1 MIAEQTENGEPS
13 TTSQSKMLINQLQE
27 ITGIQDQ
34 QVLYKA
40 LKASHGDVGHA
51 VGLLTSQSVEVQD
64 PGEPQ
69 ESATPGLPKDE
80 LQAAIELSLQES
92 HKAQEEE
99 RELHRALEASTE
111 ENAARMKRKRCE
123 AQSETCSPADWIRQ
137 DDWPVGIRNVGN
149 TCWFSAV
156 IQSLFH
162 LPVFKRLVL
171 NYHLSERIL
180 EKCKSHADKR
190 NIAFMQELR
199 CLFALMVGSTRRF
212 VDPSAAVELLRDA
225 FRTSEAQ
232 QDVSEFTHKLLD
244 WLEDAFQLAANGT
257 SAEDKQ
263 HNPMVR
269 LFYGTFVTERKCDGK
284 TLYNIEQ
291 FGQYP
296 LQVNGFNNLD
306 ECLEGA
312 MVEKEI
318 EPLHSD
324 HSVTSG
330 RERWFKKL
338 PPVLTFELSRFEF
351 NTQLG
356 RPEKIHKKLEFPQ
369 IIYMDRYLHKNLER
383 TNERRGEVKRHK
395 EQLAALQQ
403 KLECYKNFG
412 SGPVKYPLADM
423 LQFVLDFPRSD
434 ARDSS
439 EPGEA
444 DLPDGLACGVSN
456 CQRTPIY
463 KPFTQ
468 CRLPIDCPPH
478 PAPHSIT
485 EEELHFVKTCLQ
497 RWRMEVENDINELK
511 ATIEKVTQT
520 LEGIYSDNSLCQVP
534 YRLHAVLV
542 HEGQASAGH
551 YWAYIYDHANQ
562 RWMKYNDVSITESTW
577 EELERDSFGG
587 MTNASAYCLM
597 YIDDRLP
604 HLITEDTDN
613 ETGQVL
619 HGMDSLPSI
628 LRRYVQEDNRWF
640 QQELSEWE
648 EQYCQTATPQE
659 ESADPAS
666 SSLEN
671 VQQIPVEP
679 APQTPKEPED
689 PGEKPEEEESAITPA
704 CESPGRQGAEDAS
717 ATAVTD
723 TPEPSR
729 RLNSDQEKLHSQ
741 IPNLD
746 AELSDQ
752 PPSDRVVQKEVA
764 EVTAVTPE
772 GDDQSKA
779 SREISN
785 QGDVQGG
792 EEEEGE
798 EQQEEP
804 VRQRQP
810 ENEVSE
816 VEIPNVGRI
825 MVRAD
830 ADGYNEEMMLTPAM
844 QGVILAIAK
853 ARQIFDKEGP
863 EAGLIKAF
871 HEEYS
876 RLFELSQE
884 KTTPQDDARLQH
896 ALVYFFQNR
905 APKRIIERTLL
916 EQFTDRNLSFDE
928 RAISIMREARS
939 KLRLIKPEDMD
950 MDEYLEWHDDYRLFR
965 TVFVHLLTGL
975 EHYQHG
981 KMQEALNYL
990 SHAYE
995 TNNTLIIKGEKRGME
1010 RSLIAVYRRKCL
1022 MALNESASR
1031 LFRSGEEGKVEEGV
1045 GIMEESVIPC
1055 LHLMSRDT
1063 AVSQE
1068 DRDAMESIRSHWCC
1082 CLGQDMDASLQVKL
1096 GELLPR
1102 VLDGSAE
1109 TVVLKD
1115 PPKVHV
1121 NQAHDLCSRLA
1132 AVMESIHNAAI
1143 KAPRQ
1148 TGAMSSEL
1156 NVPVG
1161 SPAPGVPGEPALD
1174 TGGMDY
1180 RDWVRRSYLE
1190 LVNSNHHSVQALS
1203 WRKLYLSRAK
1213 LKASSRTSA
1222 LLSGFAMVAMVEV
1235 ELKVDYNYPRE
1246 LIIAFSVCTTVLVAV
1261 HLFALL
1267 ISTCI
1272 LPNVEAVS
1280 NIHNLN
1286 SVSESPHERMH
1297 HYIELAWGFSTAL
1310 GILLFL
1316 AEVVLLCWVKFLP
1329 VDSSGEET
1337 KTPATPTPP
1346 TTTAAPRSDSGW
1358 HAALASTI
1366 IMVPVAVIFVVFAV
1380 HFYRTLVRH
1389 KTERHHQEIEEL
1401 HKIKVQLDGQERGLQ
1416 NV

>member
-1 MIAEQTENGEPS
+1 
-13 TTSQSKMLINQLQE
+13 MLINQLQE

-51 VGLLTSQSVEVQD
+51 VGLLTTPTVGVQD

-123 AQSETCSPADWIRQ
+123 AQSEMCSPADWIRQ

-263 HNPMVR
+263 HNPMVQ
-269 LFYGTFVTERKCDGK
+269 LFYGTFVTERKCK
-284 TLYNIEQ
+284 TLCNIEQ

-324 HSVTSG
+324 HSVTPG

-383 TNERRGEVKRHK
+383 TNERRGEVKRQK

-423 LQFVLDFPRSD
+423 LQFVLEFATTKPTSVSPATEEMRLSTASPTPPASFPHSEANKPITDF
-434 ARDSS
+434 
-439 EPGEA
+439 
-444 DLPDGLACGVSN
+444 
-456 CQRTPIY
+456 
-463 KPFTQ
+463 PFTQ
-468 CRLPIDCPPH
+468 CRPPIDCPPH

-497 RWRMEVENDINELK
+497 RWRTEVENEINGTK
-511 ATIEKVTQT
+511 THNFQ
-520 LEGIYSDNSLCQVP
+520 NHVP

-597 YIDDRLP
+597 YIDDKLP

-659 ESADPAS
+659 ESAVPVDPAS
-666 SSLEN
+666 SSLEK
-671 VQQIPVEP
+671 VQQMSVEP
-679 APQTPKEPED
+679 QFGAPA
-689 PGEKPEEEESAITPA
+689 EK
-704 CESPGRQGAEDAS
+704 
-717 ATAVTD
+717 
-723 TPEPSR
+723 
-729 RLNSDQEKLHSQ
+729 LDQE
-741 IPNLD
+741 
-746 AELSDQ
+746 A
-752 PPSDRVVQKEVA
+752 
-764 EVTAVTPE
+764 
-772 GDDQSKA
+772 
-779 SREISN
+779 
-785 QGDVQGG
+785 
-792 EEEEGE
+792 
-798 EQQEEP
+798 
-804 VRQRQP
+804 
-810 ENEVSE
+810 
-816 VEIPNVGRI
+816 
-825 MVRAD
+825 
-830 ADGYNEEMMLTPAM
+830 
-844 QGVILAIAK
+844 
-853 ARQIFDKEGP
+853 
-863 EAGLIKAF
+863 AF

-876 RLFELSQE
+876 RLHELSQE
-884 KTTPQDDARLQH
+884 KTTPQDDPRLQH
-896 ALVYFFQNR
+896 ALVYFFQNK

-995 TNNTLIIKGEKRGME
+995 TNNALIIKGEKRGMDK
-1010 RSLIAVYRRKCL
+1010 SLIAVYRRKCL
-1022 MALNESASR
+1022 MALNEGASR
-1031 LFRSGEEGKVEEGV
+1031 LFRSGEEGKVKEGV
-1045 GIMEESVIPC
+1045 SIMEESVIPC

-1063 AVSQE
+1063 TVSQE
-1068 DRDAMESIRSHWCC
+1068 DRDAMESVRSHWCC
-1082 CLGQDMDASLQVKL
+1082 CLGQDMDDSLQVKL

-1132 AVMESIHNAAI
+1132 AVMESIHNATI
-1143 KAPRQ
+1143 
-1148 TGAMSSEL
+1148 
-1156 NVPVG
+1156 V
-1161 SPAPGVPGEPALD
+1161 
-1174 TGGMDY
+1174 
-1180 RDWVRRSYLE
+1180 
-1190 LVNSNHHSVQALS
+1190 
-1203 WRKLYLSRAK
+1203 
-1213 LKASSRTSA
+1213 
-1222 LLSGFAMVAMVEV
+1222 
-1235 ELKVDYNYPRE
+1235 
-1246 LIIAFSVCTTVLVAV
+1246 TV
-1261 HLFALL
+1261 
-1267 ISTCI
+1267 T
-1272 LPNVEAVS
+1272 
-1280 NIHNLN
+1280 
-1286 SVSESPHERMH
+1286 
-1297 HYIELAWGFSTAL
+1297 
-1310 GILLFL
+1310 
-1316 AEVVLLCWVKFLP
+1316 
-1329 VDSSGEET
+1329 
-1337 KTPATPTPP
+1337 
-1346 TTTAAPRSDSGW
+1346 
-1358 HAALASTI
+1358 
-1366 IMVPVAVIFVVFAV
+1366 
-1380 HFYRTLVRH
+1380 
-1389 KTERHHQEIEEL
+1389 
-1401 HKIKVQLDGQERGLQ
+1401 
-1416 NV
+1416 

>member
-1 MIAEQTENGEPS
+1 MRGEQTENGENS
-13 TTSQSKMLINQLQE
+13 TNSSKILMNQLME
-27 ITGIQDQ
+27 ITGIQDPQ
-34 QVLYKA
+34 ILCRA
-40 LKASHGDVGHA
+40 LNASQGDVGHA
-51 VGLLTSQSVEVQD
+51 VGLLTTQSAEVQD

-69 ESATPGLPKDE
+69 ESGTSAEAWEGQKGLPKDE
-80 LQAAIELSLQES
+80 LQTAIELSLQES
-92 HKAQEEE
+92 HNAQEEE
-99 RELHRALEASTE
+99 REFNRALEASAE

-123 AQSETCSPADWIRQ
+123 AQSEMCSPADWIRQ

-162 LPVFKRLVL
+162 LPVFRRLVL

-180 EKCKSHADKR
+180 EKCKSHSDKR

-232 QDVSEFTHKLLD
+232 QDVSEFSHKLLD
-244 WLEDAFQLAANGT
+244 WLEDAFQLAAKENV
-257 SAEDKQ
+257 EDKQ
-263 HNPMVR
+263 QNPMVQ
-269 LFYGTFVTERKCDGK
+269 LFYGTFVTERRHEGK
-284 TLYNIEQ
+284 TLCNIEQ

-318 EPLHSD
+318 ESLHSD

-356 RPEKIHKKLEFPQ
+356 RPEKIHKKLEFSQ
-369 IIYMDRYLHKNLER
+369 IIYMDRYLHKNIEH
-383 TNERRGEVKRHK
+383 THERRGEVKKLK

-403 KLECYKNFG
+403 KLECYKNYG
-412 SGPVKYPLADM
+412 SGPTKYPLADM
-423 LQFVLDFPRSD
+423 LQFVLEFATTKPTSVSPAEDLRPASPTPANHPLSEQVSKD
-434 ARDSS
+434 NSEPEDPDSS
-439 EPGEA
+439 E
-444 DLPDGLACGVSN
+444 GLVSS

-468 CRLPIDCPPH
+468 CRHPVDCPPH

-497 RWRMEVENDINELK
+497 RWRTEVENDINELK
-511 ATIEKVTQT
+511 ASIDRLTQM
-520 LEGIYSDNSLCQVP
+520 LEAMYSDNSLCQAP

-562 RWMKYNDVSITESTW
+562 RWMKYNDISITESSW

-604 HLITEDTDN
+604 QLISEATDD

-619 HGMDSLPSI
+619 NGMDSLPSI
-628 LRRYVQEDNRWF
+628 LRRYVHEDNRWF

-648 EQYCQTATPQE
+648 EQFCQTAAPQG
-659 ESADPAS
+659 ESTAS
-666 SSLEN
+666 AEPPN
-671 VQQIPVEP
+671 PIPDNIHPTPVEP
-679 APQTPKEPED
+679 APQSGPSTEELEQGASSEPQPGPEAEKD
-689 PGEKPEEEESAITPA
+689 PEPDPREKPEEEPRKLTPPPPQ
-704 CESPGRQGAEDAS
+704 SPSCQPDDTSSE
-717 ATAVTD
+717 AVTD
-723 TPEPSR
+723 TLGPSQSSASAEKELQSQTSGPE
-729 RLNSDQEKLHSQ
+729 
-741 IPNLD
+741 
-746 AELSDQ
+746 AELSN
-752 PPSDRVVQKEVA
+752 PAPSDPYVEKDDTQAAGLGPQA
-764 EVTAVTPE
+764 EGE
-772 GDDQSKA
+772 SEA
-779 SREISN
+779 SREAPEHEAKLE
-785 QGDVQGG
+785 D
-792 EEEEGE
+792 
-798 EQQEEP
+798 EQQQQEVP
-804 VRQRQP
+804 ARQRQT

-853 ARQIFDKEGP
+853 ARQTFDKEGP

-876 RLFELSQE
+876 RLYELSKE
-884 KTTPQDDARLQH
+884 ETTPQEDARLQH
-896 ALVYFFQNR
+896 ALVYFFQNK
-905 APKRIIERTLL
+905 APNRIIERTLL

-928 RAISIMREARS
+928 RAISIMREART

-950 MDEYLEWHDDYRLFR
+950 MDEYLQWHDDYRLFR
-965 TVFVHLLTGL
+965 TVFVYLLTGL

-981 KMQEALNYL
+981 KMREALIFL
-990 SHAYE
+990 AHAYE
-995 TNNTLIIKGEKRGME
+995 TNLTLLKNGEKRGMDK
-1010 RSLIAVYRRKCL
+1010 SLIAVYRRKCL
-1022 MALNESASR
+1022 TALNESASQ
-1031 LFRSGEEGKVEEGV
+1031 LFCSGEETNVEEGIA
-1045 GIMEESVIPC
+1045 IMDEAVIPC
-1055 LHLMSRDT
+1055 LHLMSRDS
-1063 AVSQE
+1063 ALSHE

-1082 CLGQDMDASLQVKL
+1082 CLGQDMDDSLQVKL
-1096 GELLPR
+1096 GEFLPR

-1132 AVMESIHNAAI
+1132 AVMESIH
-1143 KAPRQ
+1143 
-1148 TGAMSSEL
+1148 S
-1156 NVPVG
+1156 
-1161 SPAPGVPGEPALD
+1161 
-1174 TGGMDY
+1174 
-1180 RDWVRRSYLE
+1180 
-1190 LVNSNHHSVQALS
+1190 
-1203 WRKLYLSRAK
+1203 
-1213 LKASSRTSA
+1213 TSI
-1222 LLSGFAMVAMVEV
+1222 V
-1235 ELKVDYNYPRE
+1235 
-1246 LIIAFSVCTTVLVAV
+1246 I
-1261 HLFALL
+1261 
-1267 ISTCI
+1267 
-1272 LPNVEAVS
+1272 
-1280 NIHNLN
+1280 
-1286 SVSESPHERMH
+1286 
-1297 HYIELAWGFSTAL
+1297 
-1310 GILLFL
+1310 
-1316 AEVVLLCWVKFLP
+1316 VK
-1329 VDSSGEET
+1329 
-1337 KTPATPTPP
+1337 
-1346 TTTAAPRSDSGW
+1346 
-1358 HAALASTI
+1358 
-1366 IMVPVAVIFVVFAV
+1366 
-1380 HFYRTLVRH
+1380 
-1389 KTERHHQEIEEL
+1389 
-1401 HKIKVQLDGQERGLQ
+1401 
-1416 NV
+1416 

>member
-1 MIAEQTENGEPS
+1 MRGEQAENGENS
-13 TTSQSKMLINQLQE
+13 TNSQSEMLINQLKE
-27 ITGIQDQ
+27 ITGIQDP
-34 QVLYKA
+34 QVLYRA
-40 LKASHGDVGHA
+40 MNASQGDIGHA
-51 VGLLTSQSVEVQD
+51 VGLLTTQPAEVQD

-69 ESATPGLPKDE
+69 ELETSGEAWEGQKGLPKDE
-80 LQAAIELSLQES
+80 LQTAIELSLQES
-92 HKAQEEE
+92 HNAQEEE
-99 RELHRALEASTE
+99 REFNRALEASAE

-162 LPVFKRLVL
+162 LPVFRRLVL
-171 NYHLSERIL
+171 NYHLSERLL
-180 EKCKSHADKR
+180 EKCKSHSDKR

-232 QDVSEFTHKLLD
+232 QDVSEFSHKLLD
-244 WLEDAFQLAANGT
+244 WLEDAFQLAANG
-257 SAEDKQ
+257 SNAEDKQ
-263 HNPMVR
+263 QNPMVQ
-269 LFYGTFVTERKCDGK
+269 LFYGTFVTERRHEGK
-284 TLYNIEQ
+284 TLCNIEQ

-318 EPLHSD
+318 ESLHSD

-330 RERWFKKL
+330 RERWFKTL

-369 IIYMDRYLHKNLER
+369 IVYMDRYLHKNIEQ
-383 TNERRGEVKRHK
+383 THERRGEVKKLK

-403 KLECYKNFG
+403 KLECYKNYG
-412 SGPVKYPLADM
+412 SGPTKYPLADM
-423 LQFVLDFPRSD
+423 LQFVLEFATTKPTSVSPAEDLRPTSPSPTPASHPLSD
-434 ARDSS
+434 PTSKDNSETGDTDSP
-439 EPGEA
+439 E
-444 DLPDGLACGVSN
+444 GLVAGVSS

-497 RWRMEVENDINELK
+497 RWRTEVENDINELK
-511 ATIEKVTQT
+511 ASIDRLSQT
-520 LEGIYSDNSLCQVP
+520 LEVMYSDNTLCQVP

-562 RWMKYNDVSITESTW
+562 RWMKYNDVSITESSW

-604 HLITEDTDN
+604 NLITDDTDD

-628 LRRYVQEDNRWF
+628 LRRYVHEDNRWF

-648 EQYCQTATPQE
+648 EQFCQAATPQG
-659 ESADPAS
+659 ESTAS
-666 SSLEN
+666 AEPPNPSPDDAHQTE
-671 VQQIPVEP
+671 VEP
-679 APQTPKEPED
+679 APQSGPSTEELNQGASSEPQPDTEAEKDPEPDPREDSELTPPPPQSPGCQPDDGSSAAVTDILVPSQSSTSAEKEFQSQA
-689 PGEKPEEEESAITPA
+689 PEEEL
-704 CESPGRQGAEDAS
+704 GDQ
-717 ATAVTD
+717 
-723 TPEPSR
+723 EPSDVR
-729 RLNSDQEKLHSQ
+729 AKEDDDAQVAGLGPQAEGEPEASGEAPEQEAKQ
-741 IPNLD
+741 ED
-746 AELSDQ
+746 EEQ
-752 PPSDRVVQKEVA
+752 RRVVP
-764 EVTAVTPE
+764 T
-772 GDDQSKA
+772 
-779 SREISN
+779 
-785 QGDVQGG
+785 
-792 EEEEGE
+792 
-798 EQQEEP
+798 
-804 VRQRQP
+804 RQRQT

-853 ARQIFDKEGP
+853 ARQVFDKEGP

-876 RLFELSQE
+876 RLYELSKEETTLQE
-884 KTTPQDDARLQH
+884 DARLQH
-896 ALVYFFQNR
+896 SLVYFFQNK
-905 APKRIIERTLL
+905 APNRIIERTLL

-950 MDEYLEWHDDYRLFR
+950 MDEYLQWHDDYRLFR
-965 TVFVHLLTGL
+965 TVFVYLLTGL

-981 KMQEALNYL
+981 KMREALIYL
-990 SHAYE
+990 AHAYE
-995 TNNTLIIKGEKRGME
+995 TNTTLLKNGEKRGVDK
-1010 RSLIAVYRRKCL
+1010 SVIAGYRRRCL
-1022 MALNESASR
+1022 TALNESASR
-1031 LFRSGEEGKVEEGV
+1031 LFCSGEETNVEEGV
-1045 GIMEESVIPC
+1045 AIMDEAVIPC
-1055 LHLMSRDT
+1055 LHLMSRDST
-1063 AVSQE
+1063 LSQE

-1082 CLGQDMDASLQVKL
+1082 CLGQDMDDSLQVKL
-1096 GELLPR
+1096 GEFLPR

-1121 NQAHDLCSRLA
+1121 NQAHHDLCSRLA
-1132 AVMESIHNAAI
+1132 AVMESIHN
-1143 KAPRQ
+1143 
-1148 TGAMSSEL
+1148 
-1156 NVPVG
+1156 
-1161 SPAPGVPGEPALD
+1161 
-1174 TGGMDY
+1174 
-1180 RDWVRRSYLE
+1180 
-1190 LVNSNHHSVQALS
+1190 
-1203 WRKLYLSRAK
+1203 
-1213 LKASSRTSA
+1213 TSI
-1222 LLSGFAMVAMVEV
+1222 V
-1235 ELKVDYNYPRE
+1235 
-1246 LIIAFSVCTTVLVAV
+1246 TV
-1261 HLFALL
+1261 
-1267 ISTCI
+1267 
-1272 LPNVEAVS
+1272 
-1280 NIHNLN
+1280 
-1286 SVSESPHERMH
+1286 
-1297 HYIELAWGFSTAL
+1297 
-1310 GILLFL
+1310 
-1316 AEVVLLCWVKFLP
+1316 K
-1329 VDSSGEET
+1329 
-1337 KTPATPTPP
+1337 
-1346 TTTAAPRSDSGW
+1346 
-1358 HAALASTI
+1358 
-1366 IMVPVAVIFVVFAV
+1366 
-1380 HFYRTLVRH
+1380 
-1389 KTERHHQEIEEL
+1389 
-1401 HKIKVQLDGQERGLQ
+1401 
-1416 NV
+1416 